1 MKRRIPIEFLER
13 ASRIYNTSKDA
24 ARALGIS
31 EQHYARLC
39 RKHAIETPY
48 QRRRRLKKEAKRLD
62 GPKLS
67 AARQDI
73 IEHMGDETPEEAL
86 DAIDAFEARCWARVE
101 AL

>member
-13 ASRIYNTSKDA
+13 ASRTYNTSKDA

-31 EQHYARLC
+31 PVHYSRLC

-48 QRRRRLKKEAKRLD
+48 QRKRRLRKEAKRLD

-73 IEHMGDETPEEAL
+73 IKHMDLTPEEAL
-86 DAIDAFEARCWARVE
+86 DAIDAFEERCRARVE

>member
-13 ASRIYNTSKDA
+13 ASRIYSNCKAA

-31 EQHYARLC
+31 EQHYSRLC

-48 QRRRRLKKEAKRLD
+48 QRKRRLRKEAKRLD
-62 GPKLS
+62 GPKLT

-73 IEHMGDETPEEAL
+73 IERMDETPEEAEA
-86 DAIDAFEARCWARVE
+86 AIDAFEARCRARVE